1 VNAANFAIRHATR
14 ADATACWEVRRAA
27 VMDQC
32 ESAYERAQLEEWT
45 GGEASRAFADAV
57 EDRFHV
63 GMVGERIAATGMIN
77 LSTGKI
83 DALFVHPGFMR
94 RGFGTAMIAH
104 LEALAFAAGLTQVM
118 LDSTLNAAP
127 FYRKIGF
134 EGDAISRYR
143 SSRGLTMDCVPMA
156 KRLAA

>member
-1 VNAANFAIRHATR
+1 MTAAIHR
-14 ADATACWEVRRAA
+14 ASRTDANACWEVRRAA

-32 ESAYERAQLEEWT
+32 VQAYPFAQLEEWT

-57 EDRFHV
+57 EDRFYIATI
-63 GMVGERIAATGMIN
+63 GERLAATGMID
-77 LSTGKI
+77 LTTGKI
-83 DALFVHPGFMR
+83 DAIFVHPDFMR

-104 LEALAFAAGLTQVM
+104 LEALARSAGLAQVM

-127 FYRKIGF
+127 FYRSLGF
-134 EGDAISRYR
+134 AGGAISRYC
-143 SSRGLTMDCVPMA
+143 SSRGLAMDCVPMV